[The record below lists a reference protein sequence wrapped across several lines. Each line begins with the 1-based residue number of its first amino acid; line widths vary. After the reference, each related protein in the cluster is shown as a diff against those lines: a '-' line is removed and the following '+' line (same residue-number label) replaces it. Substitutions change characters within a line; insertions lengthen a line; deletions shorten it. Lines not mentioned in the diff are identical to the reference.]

1 MNAPA
6 RSLAPARSRGGR
18 ATELRC
24 SYIWRQEVM
33 GDVVATAGVPVTL
46 GHGSG
51 GTTFVTPR
59 LGLPDGFAILRP
71 GNRGGWVLT
80 LGTGMTGRL
89 RVADEEREVA
99 DFVARGGGAAE
110 GSFRATPV
118 GPGDWGVIELDG
130 DPDHVFF
137 FQFVET
143 DPPIPPPLL
152 LVGPLMVPAL
162 VFAILL
168 HGIFVTVTYL
178 IPKDNPFVYPGD
190 RELLS
195 AYLIKR
201 PPEEELVEEKEQEKD
216 QEKAGKEEEKKEVKE
231 PARTQ
236 DKEGRS
242 GGRGERRSTAPDPR
256 KGQPDKPVPKVA
268 FLDDQNRKTLEEVAE
283 IGGFDEDFGETLAR
297 LKRNQRMAGDSGHG
311 RGSGTGYGDEQG
323 GVGNTRGS
331 DGTGSGGGGRSPDEI
346 ASTKGMK
353 GMGER
358 AGHGAGGSKPR
369 EVKVTRGEASGDFTG
384 LTKADVDK
392 VIKAAAGG
400 FRACY
405 QDALNRSP
413 DLAGKVVVRF
423 VIKDD
428 SSGPRGAGVTRASLD
443 RGASTIGNSSVEN
456 CVVGKIKSLR
466 FPAKGGAIV
475 NYPFIFSNG

>member
-6 RSLAPARSRGGR
+6 RSTLASAGR

-33 GDVVATAGVPVTL
+33 GDHVATPGLPVTL

-51 GTTFVTPR
+51 EATFTTPR

-71 GNRGGWVLT
+71 GNRGWVLT
-80 LGTGMTGRL
+80 LGTSMGGRL
-89 RVADEEREVA
+89 RVGGEERDVA
-99 DFVARGGGAAE
+99 DFVARGGGAHGAE
-110 GSFRATPV
+110 GAFRATPV
-118 GPGDWGVIELDG
+118 APGDWGVIELG
-130 DPDHVFF
+130 DADHVFF
-137 FQFVET
+137 FQFVER

-152 LVGPLMVPAL
+152 LAGPLMVPAL

-178 IPKDNPFVYPGD
+178 MPKDNPFVYPGD

-201 PPEEELVEEKEQEKD
+201 PPEEELLEQKEDKD
-216 QEKAGKEEEKKEVKE
+216 QAQAGKEEEKKQEKE
-231 PARTQ
+231 PARTEG
-236 DKEGRS
+236 KEGRA

-256 KGQPDKPVPKVA
+256 KGAPDKPVPKVA
-268 FLDDQNRKTLEEVAE
+268 FLDEQNRKTLEEVAE

-311 RGSGTGYGDEQG
+311 RGSGTGFGDEQG
-323 GVGNTRGS
+323 GTGNTRGS

-369 EVKVTRGEASGDFTG
+369 EVKVTRGDATGDFTG

-392 VIKAAAGG
+392 VIKASAGG

-413 DLAGKVVVRF
+413 DLSGKVVVRF

-428 SSGPRGAGVTRASLD
+428 STGPRGAGVTRASVD